1 MSYGMNL
8 RTFALV
14 ALGSILITA
23 PLFARH
29 FSPQEAPPE
38 QANSDRA
45 NRDQAKSDQ
54 APPEQ
59 AKSDQ
64 AKPDQANQDQATQ
77 SSSEPSLE
85 RRPAPAAN
93 NPSATT
99 SPEQLVVPA
108 GTRLPLV
115 LHNAISTRNAQPG
128 APLYLETVF
137 PVIVNGRIAIP
148 AGSYTQGEVTEAKRP
163 GKGKGNAEIR
173 IRLTTLILPNGYTVS
188 FDAVPT
194 NAGTGGDEY
203 ADKEGQITKDRDRG
217 ADAGTVIKTTGSGAA
232 IGGIAGRSATGAGI
246 GAGIGAVAG
255 LAAVMM
261 MRGPELEL
269 PRGSSV
275 DIMLDRPL
283 SLDAT
288 KINFTD
294 PGRASPVPGP
304 PSRPPARSFPF

>member
-8 RTFALV
+8 RKLALL
-14 ALGSILITA
+14 ALGILITA
-23 PLFARH
+23 PLFAEH
-29 FSPQEAPPE
+29 FGQQTP
-38 QANSDRA
+38 
-45 NRDQAKSDQ
+45 DQT
-54 APPEQ
+54 
-59 AKSDQ
+59 
-64 AKPDQANQDQATQ
+64 KPDQATP
-77 SSSEPSLE
+77 STSEPNAAPPSANAATNN
-85 RRPAPAAN
+85 APA
-93 NPSATT
+93 
-99 SPEQLVVPA
+99 QLIVPA

-115 LHNAISTRNAQPG
+115 LHNAITTRNAQPG
-128 APLYLETVF
+128 DPVYLETVF
-137 PVIVNGRIAIP
+137 PVIVNSRIAIP
-148 AGSYTQGEVTEAKRP
+148 AGSYVQGEITEAKRP
-163 GKGKGNAEIR
+163 GKGKGAAEVR

-217 ADAGTVIKTTGSGAA
+217 ADAGTVIKTTGAGAG
-232 IGGIAGRSATGAGI
+232 IGAIAGRGAEGAGI
-246 GAGIGAVAG
+246 GAGVGAAAG
-255 LAAVMM
+255 LAAVLM

-283 SLDAT
+283 PLDST

-294 PGRASPVPGP
+294 PGRASPMPGP